1 MPEADLCGEE
11 DKDAEACSTG
21 PGTEHLGIGMIGVL
35 CSSFKE
41 NKTNQNKYLCRYL
54 LGTGSEY
61 YGHVS
66 LVTRSHCKLDNGKLH
81 AVDPKYVP
89 KPTTT

>member
-41 NKTNQNKYLCRYL
+41 NKTKQNKTSTCVVIYLVLALNIMVMYL
-54 LGTGSEY
+54 WSR
-61 YGHVS
+61 V
-66 LVTRSHCKLDNGKLH
+66 VTVN
-81 AVDPKYVP
+81 
-89 KPTTT
+89 